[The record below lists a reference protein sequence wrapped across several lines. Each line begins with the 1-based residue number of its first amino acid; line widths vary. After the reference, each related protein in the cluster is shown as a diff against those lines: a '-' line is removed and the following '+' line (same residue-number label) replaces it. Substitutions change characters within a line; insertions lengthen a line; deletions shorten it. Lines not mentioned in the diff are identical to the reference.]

1 MKKLLLIPVTVLLFA
16 CGGSSEPTAEE
27 KAKNAKE
34 SDSIAKAADDF
45 LNDTTPASTDT
56 TKKK

>member
-16 CGGSSEPTAEE
+16 CGGSSEPSAEE
-27 KAKNAKE
+27 KAKASKE

-45 LNDTTPASTDT
+45 LNDTTTVADT
-56 TKKK
+56 SKKK